1 MGVHIHPPK
10 VEIFD
15 VTAMTNTDPKGFVR
29 KVDEYRLEEF
39 GLYMA
44 RPVDGHPE
52 IAYFRSWLLP
62 ALGLRVSRW
71 GAHPGARFG
80 HDFYL
85 DIVDIETGPVWRTT
99 DLYLDI
105 LVTTGHKQR
114 LEDTDETLAALTEGL
129 IDHATARR
137 AFERAFTAMDGIAT
151 AGHDVNAW
159 LAGQGIPVTWHGP

>member
-1 MGVHIHPPK
+1 VHIHPPK

-15 VTAMTNTDPKGFVR
+15 IVAMTNTDPKGFVR

-52 IAYFRSWLLP
+52 ISYFRSWLLP
-62 ALGLRVSRW
+62 RLGLRVSRW
-71 GAHPGARFG
+71 GAHPGARFD

-85 DIVDIETGPVWRTT
+85 DVVDIETGPSWRTT

-105 LVTTGHKQR
+105 LVTTGHDQQ
-114 LEDTDETLAALTEGL
+114 LLDVDETLDALTESL
-129 IDHATARR
+129 IDHTAARR
-137 AFERAFTAMDGIAT
+137 AFERAFAAVDGIAA
-151 AGHDVNAW
+151 AGHDVDAW
-159 LAGQGIPVTWHGP
+159 LAGQGIPVTWQSP